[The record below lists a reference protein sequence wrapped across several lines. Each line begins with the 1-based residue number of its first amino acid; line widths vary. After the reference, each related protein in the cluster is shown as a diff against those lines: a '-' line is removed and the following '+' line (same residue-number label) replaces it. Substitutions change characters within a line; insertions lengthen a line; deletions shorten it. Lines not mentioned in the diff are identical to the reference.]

1 MSSIPFTS
9 QNCVFQAS
17 RKLSEMKHISP
28 LGLGKWNSV
37 GEVKPQ
43 LLPEEI
49 HSPDQNQ
56 LSPEEIH
63 SPDQD
68 QLPSKETHLPGQDQQ
83 EAVEDVAVDGECI
96 DTSGL
101 FRIWSICWARG
112 VRLEDQEE
120 KELELKTK
128 NADISQDTKPQDN

>member
-1 MSSIPFTS
+1 
-9 QNCVFQAS
+9 
-17 RKLSEMKHISP
+17 MKHISP

-43 LLPEEI
+43 LL
-49 HSPDQNQ
+49 
-56 LSPEEIH
+56 PEEIH